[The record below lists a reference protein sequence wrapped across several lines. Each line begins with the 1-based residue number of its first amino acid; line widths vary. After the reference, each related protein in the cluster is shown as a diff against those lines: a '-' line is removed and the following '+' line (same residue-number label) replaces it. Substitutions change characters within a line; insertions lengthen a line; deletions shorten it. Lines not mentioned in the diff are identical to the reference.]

1 MTWAR
6 DLALILLAAEAFLVA
21 LLPLVL
27 CGGLVYG
34 LGQLLRHDRLPS
46 WLGLL
51 KAYLALGQAYIEL
64 GMATLVR
71 PILALHSAVA
81 RFRGWVTII
90 ARLLG
95 GDR

>member
-1 MTWAR
+1 MTWLR

-21 LLPLVL
+21 LLPLAL

-46 WLGLL
+46 WLGLVR
-51 KAYLALGQAYIEL
+51 AYLELGQAYVRL
-64 GMATLVR
+64 FMAILVR
-71 PILALHSAVA
+71 PILALHTAAA
-81 RFRGWVTII
+81 RLRGWVTVI
-90 ARLLG
+90 ARFSG